1 MSLEL
6 IGRKLGMT
14 QIFTEDG
21 DRVPVT
27 VIEAGPCTVVQKKTD
42 ERDGY
47 SALQIGFAE
56 KKAKQTPKAMQGH
69 FAKANTTPKRVLV
82 EVHVEAKDLEGY
94 QVGQELTCDGE
105 GYKVGQRVDVI
116 GTTIGRGFTGV
127 VKRHNFPTRSISHGN
142 HEFFRH
148 GGAMSAG
155 TFPGR
160 IRPGLRMAGHYGDSR
175 VTELNLKVER
185 IEPEKNLIYVRGAV
199 PGHPNAYVRI
209 RPTVKG

>member
-56 KKAKQTPKAMQGH
+56 KKAKVTPKAMQGH

-94 QVGQELTCDGE
+94 QVGQQLTCDGE
-105 GYKVGQRVDVI
+105 GYKVGQRIDVI
-116 GTTIGRGFTGV
+116 GTSIGRGFTGV

>member
-69 FAKANTTPKRVLV
+69 FAKAKTTPKRLLV
-82 EVHVEAKDLEGY
+82 EIHVEAKDLEGY

-199 PGHPNAYVRI
+199 PGHPNAFVRI

>member
-14 QIFTEDG
+14 QIFTENG
-21 DRVPVT
+21 DRIPVT

-47 SALQIGFAE
+47 TALQIGFGE
-56 KKAKQTPKAMQGH
+56 KRPKLVPKALQGH
-69 FAKANTTPKRVLV
+69 FAKANTTPKRLLV
-82 EVHVEAKDLEGY
+82 EVKVAAAELEGY
-94 QVGQELTCDGE
+94 QVGQQLTCE
-105 GYKVGQRVDVI
+105 GYQVGQRVDVI
-116 GTTIGRGFTGV
+116 GTSIGRGFTGV
-127 VKRHNFPTRSISHGN
+127 VKRHNFPTRSVSHGN
-142 HEFFRH
+142 HESFRH
-148 GGAMSAG
+148 GGSMSAG

-160 IRPGLRMAGHYGDSR
+160 IRPGLRMAGHYGDAR
-175 VTELNLKVER
+175 VTQLNLKVER

-199 PGHPNAYVRI
+199 PGHPNAFVRI

>member
-27 VIEAGPCTVVQKKTD
+27 VIEAGPCTVVQKKTGA
-42 ERDGY
+42 RDGY
-47 SALQIGFAE
+47 TALQIGFGE
-56 KKAKQTPKAMQGH
+56 KRAKNVSKALQGH
-69 FAKANTTPKRVLV
+69 FAKASTAPKRVLV
-82 EVHVEAKDLEGY
+82 EVPVGESDLESY
-94 QVGQELTCDGE
+94 ALGQKITCE

-116 GTTIGRGFTGV
+116 GTSIGRGFAGV
-127 VKRHNFPTRSISHGN
+127 VKRHGFPTRSETHGT
-142 HEFFRH
+142 HESFRH
-148 GGAMSAG
+148 GGSMSAG

-160 IRPGLRMAGHYGDSR
+160 IRPGLRMAGHHGHSR
-175 VTELNLKVER
+175 VTQLNVKVER
-185 IEPEKNLIYVRGAV
+185 IDADKNLIYVRGAV
-199 PGHPNAYVRI
+199 PGHPNAFVRI